1 MSSSR
6 DWSRFRLPAVL
17 LALGLIA
24 AGCMPVYNT
33 TAAGGSVPARLAA
46 IAIDPPAGAIEQE
59 VRNNLIFAFT
69 GGGNPAP
76 PIYTMHLS
84 TAVSETLLG
93 VTPIDTAPSYS
104 VNVSVSYELTEIATG
119 RIVTRGVARGVASYD
134 RSNQIFANTR
144 ARTDAE
150 LRAAGVAADDIRI
163 RVAAALATDA

>member
-1 MSSSR
+1 MSWSSR
-6 DWSRFRLPAVL
+6 LRLPVL
-17 LALGLIA
+17 LALGLLA

-33 TAAGGSVPARLAA
+33 TAVSGSVPARLAA

-59 VRNNLIFAFT
+59 VRNELIFAFT

-76 PIYTMHLS
+76 PIYTLHLS

-104 VNVSVSYELTEIATG
+104 VNVAVSYELTEIATG

-144 ARTDAE
+144 ARLDAQ

-163 RVAAALATDA
+163 RVAASLAADA